1 MRVTPVQR
9 EILMLA
15 ADSDI
20 EDCCYD
26 YYAICVGQHR
36 HMPRRTLSALAR
48 NGWVASDTRPQSS
61 TIYWFLTDAGRAAAG
76 IPVPTRVLG
85 GE

>member
-1 MRVTPVQR
+1 VRATPVQR
-9 EILMLA
+9 EILRLA
-15 ADSDI
+15 ADGGI

-36 HMPRRTLSALAR
+36 HLPHRTLEALAR
-48 NGWVASDTRPQSS
+48 NGWVASDTHPQSS
-61 TIYWFLTDAGRAAAG
+61 TIYWFLTDAGRAAVG